1 MISDSISAHM
11 YTGERARILSPS
23 SNSFPLL
30 TNPLPLSPRCLP
42 PPPSF
47 RHRREIEVR
56 MAWTGMSR
64 VLILHRKMS
73 DTHRQVPLFLSSCV
87 HTHTHT
93 HTHTHIGRSTQEGN
107 TQAGR
112 EGGVGQTVFVRES
125 PAVDTFLY
133 ALSHQYCPSRI
144 CVCTYVSACGF
155 HVCIVCM
162 YLCICAR
169 MHTCM

>member
-30 TNPLPLSPRCLP
+30 TSPLPLSPRCLP

-87 HTHTHT
+87 DASSCVSICLSVPRY
-93 HTHTHIGRSTQEGN
+93 IGR
-107 TQAGR
+107 
-112 EGGVGQTVFVRES
+112 
-125 PAVDTFLY
+125 
-133 ALSHQYCPSRI
+133 H
-144 CVCTYVSACGF
+144 
-155 HVCIVCM
+155 HVCDSFPRKGETPDAIANM
-162 YLCICAR
+162 CASTPR
-169 MHTCM
+169 VTLPMKRSWSCQ

>member
-1 MISDSISAHM
+1 M

-87 HTHTHT
+87 DASSCVSICLSVPRY
-93 HTHTHIGRSTQEGN
+93 IGR
-107 TQAGR
+107 
-112 EGGVGQTVFVRES
+112 
-125 PAVDTFLY
+125 
-133 ALSHQYCPSRI
+133 H
-144 CVCTYVSACGF
+144 
-155 HVCIVCM
+155 HVCDSFPRKGETPDAIASRSREKLLTRSHSFPRRGETPDAIANM
-162 YLCICAR
+162 CASTPR
-169 MHTCM
+169 VTLPMKRSWSCQ